1 MENNKKVKVW
11 SSKAKS
17 WEEKIWQSVRVGNI
31 IKVMRDEFTPADICI
46 IYSPEKENS
55 LYVETKNLDGE
66 TNLKPRNAPKELDQD
81 EHLHENFVGTI
92 NSELPNNFI
101 DKYNGNI
108 ECSSGK
114 IPLGPENIMLRGCSL
129 RNTKFVH
136 GVVVFTGHDT
146 KVF

>member
-1 MENNKKVKVW
+1 M
-11 SSKAKS
+11 
-17 WEEKIWQSVRVGNI
+17 RVGNK

-66 TNLKPRNAPKELDQD
+66 TNLKPRSAPKELPQD
-81 EHLHENFVGTI
+81 ERLHENFDGVI
-92 NSELPNNFI
+92 NSERPNNFI

-108 ECSSGK
+108 ESASRGK
-114 IPLGPENIMLRGCSL
+114 IPLGPENVMLRGCSL
-129 RNTKFVH
+129 RNTKFIH
-136 GVVVFTGHDT
+136 GIVIFTGHDT